1 MNSDDKILATAF
13 AVAAAVGVLGVS
25 TCVGRNRSF
34 EDECRRAGGFLV
46 TADKIAPQGTLATTC
61 AVIGPDDKVRPLALP
76 NYRKVTP

>member
-1 MNSDDKILATAF
+1 MNSDDKIIATVLTIPALVAILAI
-13 AVAAAVGVLGVS
+13 S

-61 AVIGPDDKVRPLALP
+61 AVIGPDEKVRPLALP